1 MGKKMFRE
9 EETPPHTAQ
18 KGRPY
23 AGPSTW
29 CRAGGAQDAL
39 KTLSCE
45 AGGIGGGPCHQEP
58 RVPLYHSRTFL
69 PQVKKD
75 PIPTSLSK
83 NNNNKKDPGVG
94 FRHSWIQGS
103 NSIQFFPAFCWVG
116 LILRLHV
123 EISRISSRI
132 QPGPRLE

>member
-1 MGKKMFRE
+1 MVAFGHCNKERVGFHQIDQMGKKMFRE
-9 EETPPHTAQ
+9 EETPPYTAQ
-18 KGRPY
+18 KGRTY

-39 KTLSCE
+39 TKLSSE
-45 AGGIGGGPCHQEP
+45 AGGIGGGPRHQEP

-83 NNNNKKDPGVG
+83 NRNNKKDPGVG

-103 NSIQFFPAFCWVG
+103 DNIRSSSQPSAG
-116 LILRLHV
+116 LA
-123 EISRISSRI
+123 
-132 QPGPRLE
+132 